1 MNKWIK
7 SCGLLTKIK
16 KYMSKLINI
25 IPYEVQNQSFIS
37 HYTPMGICDNLEKIC
52 NAKKTI

>member
-1 MNKWIK
+1 
-7 SCGLLTKIK
+7 
-16 KYMSKLINI
+16 MSKLINI